1 MKVKNYEKYSFIYLI
16 IILLFFIEILGIIIL
31 LTFKIYSYKKMS
43 GIVISENRIVLMLNK
58 EDKKILYKNQNA
70 YIDNYCRRY
79 KIIENRGKLFSKGK
93 EDYYEII
100 VDVKFSDKYKPNDLV
115 ELSLNDEKYKII
127 KIFKIIWEGD

>member
-1 MKVKNYEKYSFIYLI
+1 MKVKIYEKYSFIYLI
-16 IILLFFIEILGIIIL
+16 IILLFFIEILGIILL

-79 KIIENRGKLFSKGK
+79 KIIENRGKLFSKGN

>member
-1 MKVKNYEKYSFIYLI
+1 MKVKIYEKYSFIYLI
-16 IILLFFIEILGIIIL
+16 IILLFFIEILGIILL

-100 VDVKFSDKYKPNDLV
+100 VDIKFSDKYKPNDLV